1 MSVTKPAGHTVAHLC
16 YIINFTD
23 ELVNDSAIYIS
34 SIVPVQKHLPLHVQ
48 EVDGTTRHLSPFSHS
63 ENSDKLR

>member
-1 MSVTKPAGHTVAHLC
+1 MTKPAGNTVAHLI
-16 YIINFTD
+16 YMINFTD

-34 SIVPVQKHLPLHVQ
+34 SIVPVQEHLPPHVQ